1 MEIRLRAPR
10 GACVLAATLTVLY
23 AGCTTLDLIKPPP
36 RIDVY
41 PPAPA
46 PDAPLVLA
54 IPGLRVP
61 GLRITQEEHYGRLVE
76 MLAAEGIPCRILA
89 YDTPED
95 PATRLAAL
103 YSPDH
108 GLAWTRVG
116 PAMAR
121 EFELENERR
130 AARGA
135 MPVKR
140 IVLIGY
146 SQGGVLM
153 AQLARRVFYD
163 FKNTYDEMVKEFG
176 PEWATLQK
184 DPEFLLFINTLDDF
198 IVLDNI
204 KTQYGELFKDSPS
217 LRRLY
222 ERAQKKLVTQ
232 HAEFLGYLTDPASK
246 YPGVKKFE
254 GVDNPYYP
262 KRYEKLRA
270 YAAERSFRPE
280 AEKEKNRQFFI
291 TYAQYRGLLGLQA
304 RFITCAG
311 SLFGSPQASDTVNIV
326 KWLPFVRHFI
336 GREYYQIEQTELGTA
351 QHIQRMEMLA
361 AEVRD
366 KRYPLGPTEEMSI
379 VGSNGANGDGLVDQ
393 PAAHLSLHTYT
404 LFKVAPGKDGKPLL
418 EEVERVTL
426 PALSVIPLKVM
437 HFAEKTLGG
446 FGGKYYG
453 AAYMVKDNP
462 AWPYILNF
470 IKGNWEEVEKDF
482 SRNSTLFRQFMIEVT
497 LGDRKLKESDVRWE
511 DASDNVEISGRYF
524 NAGSN
529 TLVWTGYFRDTGIV
543 ADLKEKA
550 RLLNVTDMVP
560 GVRNVLGRSGAIRP
574 HLLKSLRKRAHI
586 LNPAPLIPK
595 SDKVLGW
602 TGLLGEEME
611 DAAGKVQFTVRLPGG
626 EKAPLECAVH
636 PGRISFVKIET
647 GLQETP
653 R

>member
-1 MEIRLRAPR
+1 MIQYLRTSR
-10 GACVLAATLTVLY
+10 SACTFVAALLVFC

-36 RIDVY
+36 RNDLY
-41 PPAPA
+41 PAAPA

-61 GLRITQEEHYGRLVE
+61 GLRITQEEHFGRLVE
-76 MLAAEGIPCRILA
+76 LLAAEGIPCRILA
-89 YDTPED
+89 YDTPDD
-95 PATRLAAL
+95 PATRLSAL

-121 EFELENERR
+121 EFEAENERR
-130 AARGA
+130 ASRGA
-135 MPVKR
+135 PPAKKV
-140 IVLIGY
+140 VLIGY
-146 SQGGVLM
+146 SQGSVLM

-163 FKNTYDEMVKEFG
+163 FKNKYNETVNKFG
-176 PEWATLQK
+176 PEWTALQK
-184 DPEFLLFINTLDDF
+184 DPEFLLFINVIDDYV
-198 IVLDNI
+198 VLENI
-204 KTQYGELFKDSPS
+204 KTQYEELFKDSPS

-232 HAEFLGYLTDPASK
+232 HEEFLRYLTDPASK

-254 GVDNPYYP
+254 GVGSPFYP
-262 KRYEKLRA
+262 KRYEKIRA
-270 YAAERSFRPE
+270 YAAERGSRPE

-291 TYAQYRGLLGLQA
+291 TYAQYRGLLNVKA

-311 SLFGSPQASDTVNIV
+311 SLFGSPQASDTVNLV

-351 QHIQRMEMLA
+351 QHIQRIETLV
-361 AEVRD
+361 AEVRE
-366 KRYPLGPTEEMSI
+366 KRYPLGPTEALSI

-393 PAAHLSLHTYT
+393 PAAHLSMHTYT
-404 LFKVAPGKDGKPLL
+404 LFRVAAGKDGKPRL
-418 EEVERVTL
+418 EEAEHVTL
-426 PALSVIPLKVM
+426 PALPVVPLKVM
-437 HFAEKTLGG
+437 HLAEKTLGG

-453 AAYMVKDNP
+453 AAYMVKGNP

-470 IKGNWEEVEKDF
+470 IRGDWATMEKDL
-482 SRNSTLFRQFMIEVT
+482 SLDSTLFRQFMIEVT
-497 LGDRKLKESDVRWE
+497 MGDGEMKESDVRWE
-511 DASDNVEISGRYF
+511 DASDNIEIRGRYF
-524 NAGSN
+524 NAGSR
-529 TLVWTGYFRDTGIV
+529 TLVWTGYFKDTGMV

-550 RLLNVTDMVP
+550 RLLNVTDMMP
-560 GVRNVLGRSGAIRP
+560 GVRDILGKSGAERP
-574 HLLKSLRKRAHI
+574 HLLKGLRKRAHI
-586 LNPAPLIPK
+586 LDPAPLIPK

-602 TGLLGEEME
+602 TGLLGEEMKNV
-611 DAAGKVQFTVRLPGG
+611 AGEVQFTVRLPGG
-626 EKAPLECAVH
+626 GKAPLACAVH

-647 GLQETP
+647 G

>member
-1 MEIRLRAPR
+1 MSTSLRASR
-10 GACVLAATLTVLY
+10 GVCAFAAALLAFC

-36 RIDVY
+36 RNDLY
-41 PPAPA
+41 PAALA

-76 MLAAEGIPCRILA
+76 LLAAEGIPCRILA

-95 PATRLAAL
+95 PVTRQAAL

-121 EFELENERR
+121 EFEAENERR
-130 AARGA
+130 LARGA
-135 MPVKR
+135 PPVNR

-146 SQGGVLM
+146 SQGSVLM
-153 AQLARRVFYD
+153 AQLARSVFYT
-163 FKNTYDEMVKEFG
+163 FKNDYRKTVEAFG
-176 PEWATLQK
+176 AEWDVLQK
-184 DPEFLLFINTLDDF
+184 DPEFLLFINVIDDF
-198 IVLDNI
+198 VVLDNI
-204 KTQYGELFKDSPS
+204 KTQYEELFRDSPS

-232 HAEFLGYLTDPASK
+232 HEEFLQYLTDPARN

-254 GVDNPYYP
+254 GVGSPYYP
-262 KRYEKLRA
+262 KRYEKIRA
-270 YAAERSFRPE
+270 YAAERGTRSE

-291 TYAQYRGLLGLQA
+291 TYAQYRGLLNVEA
-304 RFITCAG
+304 RLITCAG
-311 SLFGSPQASDTVNIV
+311 SLFGSPQASDTVNLV
-326 KWLPFVRHFI
+326 KWLPFVRHFV

-351 QHIQRMEMLA
+351 QHIQRIEKLV
-361 AEVRD
+361 AEVRE
-366 KRYPLGPTEEMSI
+366 KRYPFGPTEVLSI

-393 PAAHLSLHTYT
+393 PAAHMSMHTYT
-404 LFKVAPGKDGKPLL
+404 LFRVAAGKDGKRCL
-418 EEVERVTL
+418 EEAESVTL
-426 PALSVIPLKVM
+426 PAVPVVPLRVM
-437 HFAEKTLGG
+437 HFAEKTMGG

-470 IKGNWEEVEKDF
+470 IKGNWAEMEKDL
-482 SRNSTLFRQFMIEVT
+482 SRDSTLFRQFMIEVT
-497 LGDRKLKESDVRWE
+497 MADGEMKESDVRWE
-511 DASDNVEISGRYF
+511 DASDNIEIRGRYF
-524 NAGSN
+524 NAGSR
-529 TLVWTGYFRDTGIV
+529 TIVWTGYFKDTGVV

-560 GVRNVLGRSGAIRP
+560 GVRDILGKSGAERP
-574 HLLKSLRKRAHI
+574 HLLKSFRKRAHI

-595 SDKVLGW
+595 SDTVLGW
-602 TGLLGEEME
+602 TGLLGEEMKE
-611 DAAGKVQFTVRLPGG
+611 AKGEVQFTVRLPGG
-626 EKAPLECAVH
+626 GKAPLACAVH

-647 GLQETP
+647 G

>member
-1 MEIRLRAPR
+1 MSTSLRAPR
-10 GACVLAATLTVLY
+10 AVPAFAAVLIVFS

-36 RIDVY
+36 RNDLY
-41 PPAPA
+41 PAAPA

-54 IPGLRVP
+54 IPGLAVP

-95 PATRLAAL
+95 PVTRQAAL

-121 EFELENERR
+121 EFEAENERR

-135 MPVKR
+135 PPVKR
-140 IVLIGY
+140 VVLIGY

-153 AQLARRVFYD
+153 AQLARRVFYT
-163 FKNTYDEMVKEFG
+163 FKNQYNETVKKFG
-176 PEWATLQK
+176 PEWAVLQK
-184 DPEFLLFINTLDDF
+184 DPEFLLFINVIDDF
-198 IVLDNI
+198 VVLDNI
-204 KTQYGELFKDSPS
+204 KIQYEELFRNSPS

-222 ERAQKKLVTQ
+222 ERARKKLVTQ
-232 HAEFLGYLTDPASK
+232 HEEFLGYLTDPAGK

-254 GVDNPYYP
+254 GIDSPYYP
-262 KRYEKLRA
+262 KRYDKIRA
-270 YAAERSFRPE
+270 YAAERGSRPE
-280 AEKEKNRQFFI
+280 AEKEKNRQFFT
-291 TYAQYRGLLGLQA
+291 TYAQYRGLLGIEA
-304 RFITCAG
+304 RLITCAG
-311 SLFGSPQASDTVNIV
+311 SLFGSPQASDTVNLV

-351 QHIQRMEMLA
+351 QHIQRIEMLA
-361 AEVRD
+361 EEVRE
-366 KRYPLGPTEEMSI
+366 KRYPIGPTQALSI

-393 PAAHLSLHTYT
+393 PAAHLSMHTYT
-404 LFKVAPGKDGKPLL
+404 LFRVAAGKDGKPSL
-418 EEVERVTL
+418 EEAERVTL
-426 PALSVIPLKVM
+426 PAIPVVPLKVM

-446 FGGKYYG
+446 LGGKHYG
-453 AAYMVKDNP
+453 AAYMVKGNP

-470 IKGNWEEVEKDF
+470 IRGNWAEMEKDF
-482 SRNSTLFRQFMIEVT
+482 SRDSTLFRQFMIEVT
-497 LGDRKLKESDVRWE
+497 MGDGEMKESDVRWE
-511 DASDNVEISGRYF
+511 DASDNIEIRGRYF
-524 NAGSN
+524 NAGSR
-529 TLVWTGYFRDTGIV
+529 TLVWTGYFKDTGMV

-550 RLLNVTDMVP
+550 RLLNVTDMMP
-560 GVRNVLGRSGAIRP
+560 GVRDVLGESGAERP
-574 HLLKSLRKRAHI
+574 HLLKGLRRRAHI

-595 SDKVLGW
+595 SEKVLGW
-602 TGLLGEEME
+602 TGLLGEEMK
-611 DAAGKVQFTVRLPGG
+611 DAAGEVQFTVRLPGG
-626 EKAPLECAVH
+626 GKAPLACTVH

-647 GLQETP
+647 G